1 LVQAT
6 LLSLGIAVILA
17 LVAALVGPLFIDWTH
32 YRAAIEAEASRIVG
46 APVRVTGPVD
56 VRLLPAP
63 FLDLKEVEIQPAGST
78 KLAARRLTMEFGLG
92 TLLRGEFRATE
103 ATIDGAE
110 LAIGLDRSGA
120 VELPAASLGFDLD
133 RLAIDRLTVGNGSI
147 AFADAASGARLAVDN
162 LELTGEVRS
171 LTGPFTAE
179 GSFAANGE
187 HFNFRLSASRRG
199 ENGGMKLRLAVDAVE
214 RALAFDSDG
223 TVWIEARA
231 PRYEGA
237 ATLSRVVGTALPGG
251 RVAINDP
258 WKVTGKLTATAA
270 SAVVKELDLQYGP
283 DVRSFH
289 LAGSVLMNF
298 GPEPRIASD
307 FNARQIDL
315 DRVLGGSEQKRL
327 PFDLLRS
334 MAESLA
340 EWGAPSL
347 PVRIGVGVDSVTV
360 GGATLTGVRGDL
372 EHNAEGWNIADLE
385 LRAPGAT
392 LLHVAGKLA
401 MADRNV
407 AFDGPVKLDSTDPAV
422 FFAWVEGQSAAGR
435 PSLGPMHGSGTVM
448 LAGER
453 IAVEGLA
460 AEIDRKL
467 LEGRLAYRFATAAKP
482 ARLDATLRAA
492 DLDFDRG
499 IAAGNALFAS
509 TVFERPG
516 EIALALDIGRA
527 TYAGVEARQAHAVLT
542 YDTAGLKIERLSV
555 ADIGGASIEASG
567 RIDGIG
573 EAARGSIALT
583 LAAPR
588 LDAAAALAD
597 KFLPQASGMLRK
609 YGARVL
615 PLRVNARLDVEPRPG
630 NPGTPG
636 NPGIV
641 AGARTAAKL
650 KLDGKIAGVDIN
662 LDAGGTGDIT
672 DPAAATVRLEGR
684 LNAPEARMLA
694 ALIGLDVLVNADARP
709 ARATFTIDGAAD
721 RGFKVDG
728 KFAGAD
734 VNASAAGTLS
744 LSGDGVLDV
753 ALRAADARLPRR
765 GPGGAVPVDLKS
777 QVGINV
783 AINGAI
789 DGATVTL
796 RDLAGKLAG
805 ANVKGDLALGIGQPL
820 KIDGRIEA
828 DQIDAAE
835 LTALFTG
842 TPRAPPPPARP
853 GRGPSLEWPAEPF
866 APSAVPVL
874 EGRIEFR
881 AAAARWAALTARQ
894 LAGSARFGPTG
905 FSFSDVTGTLADGRL
920 ALDASFRRDAMGIEL
935 TSRVK
940 LVNADLPVLLAGALR
955 VPAVGR
961 ISLDAEARGQGL
973 SAASL
978 VGSLKGTGTVTVEQ
992 VEIAGLDPTAMD
1004 ALIGALERDRALAS
1018 NPGRVND
1025 IANAGLDRGRLR
1037 LPFAAAPLVITDG
1050 RAQLLDFAAP
1060 AQNADIAGTL
1070 SLGLNDGVI
1079 DARLEMTGPRRA
1091 NAPGPDDRPH
1101 MAVTVRGPLTAA
1113 RRSADVAALANW
1125 VTVQRVEQDAKRFDE
1140 VEKEQRRI
1148 EAAAEVARRSV
1159 DGGTAPARRPPP
1171 PPQPPPPQPPQP
1183 FNLLDL
1189 FHGSTR

>member
-6 LLSLGIAVILA
+6 LLGLGIAVIVA
-17 LVAALVGPLFIDWTH
+17 LVAALVGPLFIDWTQ

-46 APVRVTGPVD
+46 APVRVNGPVD
-56 VRLLPAP
+56 VRLLPVP

-78 KLAARRLTMEFGLG
+78 KLATRRLTMEFGLG

-120 VELPAASLGFDLD
+120 IDLPAASLGFDLD
-133 RLAIDRLTVGNGSI
+133 RLAIDRLTLGNGSI
-147 AFADAASGARLAVDN
+147 AFTDAASGARLAVDN

-171 LTGPFTAE
+171 LIGPFTAE

-199 ENGGMKLRLAVDAVE
+199 DDGGMKLRLAVDALE

-223 TVWIEARA
+223 TVWIEARV

-237 ATLSRVVGTALPGG
+237 ATLSRVAGTLLPGG
-251 RVAINDP
+251 RVAINNA

-289 LAGSVLMNF
+289 LTGSLSMNF

-307 FNARQIDL
+307 LRARRIDL
-315 DRVLGGSEQKRL
+315 DRVLGDSEEKRL
-327 PFDLLRS
+327 PFDLVRS

-340 EWGAPSL
+340 GWGAGGPSL

-372 EHNAEGWNIADLE
+372 RHTAGGWNVDGLE

-407 AFDGPVKLDSTDPAV
+407 AFDGSVKVDSTDPAV
-422 FFAWVEGQSAAGR
+422 FFAWVEGQSATGR
-435 PSLGPMHGSGTVM
+435 PSLGPMRGSGTVT
-448 LAGER
+448 LAGDR

-460 AEIDRKL
+460 AEIDRKP

-516 EIALALDIGRA
+516 EIALALDITHA

-555 ADIGGASIEASG
+555 GDIGGASIEASG
-567 RIDGIG
+567 RIDSLG

-588 LDAAAALAD
+588 LDAAAVLAD
-597 KFLPQASGMLRK
+597 KFLPQASEMLRK

-615 PLRVNARLDVEPRPG
+615 PLRLNAKLDVEPRPG
-630 NPGTPG
+630 I
-636 NPGIV
+636 PGIPDIV
-641 AGARTAAKL
+641 TGARTAAKL
-650 KLDGKIAGVDIN
+650 KLDGKIAGIDIN
-662 LDAGGTGDIT
+662 LDAGGSGDIT

-694 ALIGLDVLVNADARP
+694 ALIGLDALVNADARP

-744 LSGDGVLDV
+744 SSGNGVLDV
-753 ALRAADARLPRR
+753 ALRAADARLRRR
-765 GPGGAVPVDLKS
+765 GPGAVPVDLKS
-777 QVGINV
+777 QVAINV
-783 AINGAI
+783 AIDGAI

-805 ANVKGDLALGIGQPL
+805 ANVKGDLALGIGRPL

-842 TPRAPPPPARP
+842 TPRAPPPARP
-853 GRGPSLEWPAEPF
+853 GRSSPLEWPAEPF
-866 APSAVPVL
+866 APSAVPAL

-881 AAAARWAALTARQ
+881 AAAAHWAALTARQ

-905 FSFSDVTGTLADGRL
+905 FSFSDVTGTLAEGRL
-920 ALDASFRRDAMGIEL
+920 ALDASFHRDAAGIEL

-978 VGSLKGTGTVTVEQ
+978 VGSLKGTGTVTVDQ
-992 VEIAGLDPTAMD
+992 VEIAGLDPTAID
-1004 ALIGALERDRALAS
+1004 AVIGALERDRTLAS
-1018 NPGRVND
+1018 NPGRIND
-1025 IANAGLDRGRLR
+1025 IANSALDRGRLR
-1037 LPFAAAPLVITDG
+1037 LPFAAAPLTITDG

-1060 AQNADIAGTL
+1060 AQNADIAGAL
-1070 SLGLNDGVI
+1070 SLGLNDAAF
-1079 DARLEMTGPRRA
+1079 DFRLEMTGPQRA
-1091 NAPGPDDRPH
+1091 NAPGPGDRPH
-1101 MAVTVRGPLTAA
+1101 MAVVVRGPLAAA

-1125 VTVQRVEQDAKRFDE
+1125 VTLQRVEQDAKRFDE
-1140 VEKEQRRI
+1140 VDKEQRRI
-1148 EAAAEVARRSV
+1148 EAAAEVVRRPI

-1171 PPQPPPPQPPQP
+1171 PPPQPPQQP

-1189 FHGSTR
+1189 FHGTTR